1 MLGTDQ
7 EKQIQ
12 SHANPI
18 NETVFSSLT
27 MLFQELSLV
36 LLEIM
41 FITAFIIFR
50 FRPSSFVSKGPNYK
64 AQWTYWKNVRRIDGV
79 RKIYEKLTPSVRSK
93 HSLLFPSPTSTT
105 PYAHPY
111 SIFSSNYCENCK
123 NNSNQQKCSAIP
135 NTFINFPSITQRE
148 HDDYSHRDEVTT
160 QSHPRLHSNRN
171 SW

>member
-1 MLGTDQ
+1 MQTPRDCFFLTHNAIPRTLACATWDYVHH
-7 EKQIQ
+7 
-12 SHANPI
+12 SFYYFPI
-18 NETVFSSLT
+18 PSF
-27 MLFQELSLV
+27 
-36 LLEIM
+36 
-41 FITAFIIFR
+41 IFR
-50 FRPSSFVSKGPNYK
+50 FKRTHYK

-79 RKIYEKLTPSVRSK
+79 RKIYEKLTQSVRSK
-93 HSLLFPSPTSTT
+93 HSLLFPYPTSTT